1 MIRHAMGC
9 AAANAVVWDA
19 GAVEPEQVERFARE
33 VILEPIGRVG

>member
-1 MIRHAMGC
+1 MGC